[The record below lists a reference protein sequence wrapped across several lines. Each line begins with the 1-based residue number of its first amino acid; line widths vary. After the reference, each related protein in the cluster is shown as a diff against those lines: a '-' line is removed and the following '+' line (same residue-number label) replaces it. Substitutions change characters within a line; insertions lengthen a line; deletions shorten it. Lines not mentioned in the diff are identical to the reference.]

1 MNINKNSN
9 TKCCVFCNKELNL
22 SLKKHYIVID
32 TSVTSLFNGNKYYDV
47 IDCDNC
53 GRQNIM
59 GERYI
64 KKVKKDE
71 DIDE

>member
-1 MNINKNSN
+1 MNNIFKK
-9 TKCCVFCNKELNL
+9 KCCSFCNKELNL
-22 SLKKHYIVID
+22 SLKNHYIAINSSS
-32 TSVTSLFNGNKYYDV
+32 TALFNGNTYYDA

-59 GERYI
+59 GGRYI

>member
-1 MNINKNSN
+1 MNNVFKK
-9 TKCCVFCNKELNL
+9 KCCSFCNKELNL
-22 SLKKHYIVID
+22 SLKNHYIVID
-32 TSVTSLFNGNKYYDV
+32 TSSTSLFSGNTYYDA

-64 KKVKKDE
+64 KMIKKDE
-71 DIDE
+71 DTNE

>member
-1 MNINKNSN
+1 MNNIFKK
-9 TKCCVFCNKELNL
+9 KCCSFYNKELNL
-22 SLKKHYIVID
+22 SLKNHYIAIN
-32 TSVTSLFNGNKYYDV
+32 TSSTALFNGNTYYDA

-59 GERYI
+59 GGRYI

>member
-1 MNINKNSN
+1 MNKNSN
-9 TKCCVFCNKELNL
+9 TKCCDFCNKELNL

-32 TSVTSLFNGNKYYDV
+32 TSITSLFNGNTYYDA

-64 KKVKKDE
+64 KKFEKDE
-71 DIDE
+71 VVDE

>member
-1 MNINKNSN
+1 MNNVFKKKRCS
-9 TKCCVFCNKELNL
+9 FCNKELNL
-22 SLKKHYIVID
+22 SLKNHYIASS
-32 TSVTSLFNGNKYYDV
+32 TTLFNGNIYYDA

-64 KKVKKDE
+64 KIVKKDE

>member
-1 MNINKNSN
+1 MNNVFKKKRCS
-9 TKCCVFCNKELNL
+9 FCNKELNL
-22 SLKKHYIVID
+22 SLKNHYI
-32 TSVTSLFNGNKYYDV
+32 TSSTTLFNGNTYYDA

-59 GERYI
+59 GDRYI
-64 KKVKKDE
+64 KIVKKDE

>member
-1 MNINKNSN
+1 MSNIFKKKRCS
-9 TKCCVFCNKELNL
+9 FCNKELNL
-22 SLKKHYIVID
+22 SLKNRYIAIN
-32 TSVTSLFNGNKYYDV
+32 TTLFNGNTYYDA

-59 GERYI
+59 GGRYI
-64 KKVKKDE
+64 KKVVKDE

>member
-1 MNINKNSN
+1 M
-9 TKCCVFCNKELNL
+9 
-22 SLKKHYIVID
+22 SLKNHYIVID
-32 TSVTSLFNGNKYYDV
+32 TSSTSLFSGSTYYDA

-64 KKVKKDE
+64 KIVKKDE
-71 DIDE
+71 DTDE

>member
-1 MNINKNSN
+1 MNNNFKK
-9 TKCCVFCNKELNL
+9 KCCSFCDKELNL
-22 SLKKHYIVID
+22 SLKNHYIVID
-32 TSVTSLFNGNKYYDV
+32 TTPTTLFSGNTYYDA

-64 KKVKKDE
+64 KKIVKKDE